1 MRGTLHLLTRAIPHR
16 ASRHSGCS
24 SGSVSFSLQALAS
37 SEAAIERIKVRV
49 LRAVEKG
56 EKSTHEIQRVVARD
70 AEPAAIRAVIKE
82 LWESGRLCT
91 QIEARI
97 SGRRTDCT
105 GRYPRRFLFPPMK
118 QMSRSV
124 SGSSSTGICRATGR
138 RRSAM
143 PFGGRAW
150 MPPVSVKPSTIFR
163 RTSSEVAIRGFPER
177 FWVLAKDLDALAAH
191 RSPRTEW
198 ATFLAHED
206 PSLKGYYET
215 RARYI
220 AREHYRRLFND
231 IGESRPAILLNG
243 TVVGTWSLDRKAN
256 TASASLFAPL
266 RKKQETLI
274 RKQLDEIRESV
285 TALCSPRSPSTDL
298 AS

>member
-1 MRGTLHLLTRAIPHR
+1 LYGPLPSAF
-16 ASRHSGCS
+16 
-24 SGSVSFSLQALAS
+24 SVSADEADVAECKRKLIYRYLQGYGPATIGDAVWWSGLDATS
-37 SEAAIERIKVRV
+37 VRQAFND
-49 LRAVEKG
+49 L
-56 EKSTHEIQRVVARD
+56 SQDVA
-70 AEPAAIRAVIKE
+70 
-82 LWESGRLCT
+82 
-91 QIEARI
+91 
-97 SGRRTDCT
+97 
-105 GRYPRRFLFPPMK
+105 
-118 QMSRSV
+118 
-124 SGSSSTGICRATGR
+124 
-138 RRSAM
+138 
-143 PFGGRAW
+143 
-150 MPPVSVKPSTIFR
+150 
-163 RTSSEVAIRGFPER
+163 EVAIRGFPQR